1 MTDVSITAA
10 RKGFFDLFDRVV
22 RKGDRVIIA
31 RRGKDRVAIVPV
43 EDLEKLQAL
52 EDAAD
57 VADADAAIAEPG
69 KSIPYDEV
77 RKELGLE

>member
-1 MTDVSITAA
+1 MTDLSITDA
-10 RKGFFDLFDRVV
+10 RKGFFDLFDRVL

-57 VADADAAIAEPG
+57 IAAADAAMAEPG